1 MLDYWTWDIWT
12 YFQDFLAPIVAYQF
26 LLFFYQSSW
35 YFYTMELIQNT
46 FNGHELIFF
55 VKLFDQFHISR
66 DRVLFWKMEAART
79 CNFAARLS
87 RITGLAIG
95 WLGVL
100 VSVGLIYSICE
111 QPGHFGKSLHE
122 TIIAFLPGEFF
133 RSLWVEIH
141 VFCFKAIFTFSHSCT
156 IMLVRKSILVAFFNW
171 TLKNQL
177 ITGLN
182 LVASYSWL
190 FGIDR
195 VS

>member
-1 MLDYWTWDIWT
+1 
-12 YFQDFLAPIVAYQF
+12 
-26 LLFFYQSSW
+26 
-35 YFYTMELIQNT
+35 MELIQNT
-46 FNGHELIFF
+46 FNGHELIFS

-66 DRVLFWKMEAART
+66 DRVLFWKMEAARP

-133 RSLWVEIH
+133 RSL
-141 VFCFKAIFTFSHSCT
+141 
-156 IMLVRKSILVAFFNW
+156 
-171 TLKNQL
+171 
-177 ITGLN
+177 
-182 LVASYSWL
+182 
-190 FGIDR
+190 
-195 VS
+195 